1 MFLWGGCSNI
11 LKLFLGE
18 GGWPRSWFPSV
29 LEDRGRASVEQPPP
43 PSSIYAPCVL
53 GAAKRL
59 SRLTIEAGVAR
70 RMLMPKHIV

>member
-11 LKLFLGE
+11 LNLFLEE
-18 GGWPRSWFPSV
+18 GGWPRSWFPYV

-43 PSSIYAPCVL
+43 PSSRYAPCVP
-53 GAAKRL
+53 GAVKRL

-70 RMLMPKHIV
+70 RMLRAKHIV